1 MVVETLFKYP
11 GIGSLIH
18 FAATNKDIP
27 LLVGCSLITF
37 VFALGNLAADLL
49 YAVLNPRVRHGR
61 NAH

>member
-1 MVVETLFKYP
+1 
-11 GIGSLIH
+11 
-18 FAATNKDIP
+18 
-27 LLVGCSLITF
+27 